1 MGTRDHLPRCGH
13 NLPYEKGK
21 HYYEGAVLQ
30 KWTAYTS
37 DHTPFKA
44 EHWLG
49 VEGWRPCNKPPAGMG
64 PPRPMTSEE
73 QLFWLGCFLVWFVV
87 AGILSVILVVA
98 IRDTHQAIIEHPWI
112 ATAIGVVAA
121 IIVYVIFQARA
132 TAKQQEVKSE
142 QEKKP
147 ASSGTNG
154 DARKS
159 IKKR

>member
-1 MGTRDHLPRCGH
+1 
-13 NLPYEKGK
+13 
-21 HYYEGAVLQ
+21 
-30 KWTAYTS
+30 
-37 DHTPFKA
+37 
-44 EHWLG
+44 
-49 VEGWRPCNKPPAGMG
+49 
-64 PPRPMTSEE
+64 MTSEE

-98 IRDTHQAIIEHPWI
+98 VAIRDTYQAIIEHPWI